1 MKETRELGRHIIAEF
16 MGCPQ
21 GILDDLEL
29 LKKVLIEAANRS
41 GSQVVT
47 NTFFKFKPQG
57 VSGVVVIKESHIS
70 IHTWPEYGYAA
81 VDIFTCGSTAD
92 PWKAYEFLKEKLSPL
107 HVSVLEVRRGVDVGG
122 REQRQ

>member
-1 MKETRELGRHIIAEF
+1 MKEARELGRHIIAEF

-21 GILDDLEL
+21 EVLDDLEL

-47 NTFFKFKPQG
+47 DTFFKFKPQG
-57 VSGVVVIKESHIS
+57 VSGVVVIKES
-70 IHTWPEYGYAA
+70 
-81 VDIFTCGSTAD
+81 
-92 PWKAYEFLKEKLSPL
+92 KEKLNPS

-122 REQRQ
+122 RKQRQ